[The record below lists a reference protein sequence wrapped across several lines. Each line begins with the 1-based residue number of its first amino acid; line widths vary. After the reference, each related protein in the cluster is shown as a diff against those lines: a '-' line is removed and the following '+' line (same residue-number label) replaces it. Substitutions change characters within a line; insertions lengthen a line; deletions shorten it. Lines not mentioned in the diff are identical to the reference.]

1 MANGLVALAIYATA
15 GGRKPFQE
23 WVESLKDYEAKAR
36 VFVRL
41 GASDWAILAIASR
54 WAMAFPSFAS
64 KSRLPGVLW
73 TGGQNVGHPFVWR
86 PTRPLNAKT
95 SRTRRDMGGTAGA
108 GNMPRSVPYDDY
120 LIESLKDRRR
130 AEAYL
135 NAALEEDDP
144 RVFLLALRNVAQA
157 RGMSKLAAKSS
168 LNRESLYKMLSK
180 RGNPSLQS
188 LGALLSGLGFRLAV
202 ESKDAA

>member
-1 MANGLVALAIYATA
+1 
-15 GGRKPFQE
+15 
-23 WVESLKDYEAKAR
+23 

-41 GASDWAILAIASR
+41 R
-54 WAMAFPSFAS
+54 RV
-64 KSRLPGVLW
+64 RLGNLGDCKPVGEGVSELRIKTGPGYRLYF
-73 TGGQNVGHPFVWR
+73 GQ
-86 PTRPLNAKT
+86 
-95 SRTRRDMGGTAGA
+95 DGGTLVVILCG
-108 GNMPRSVPYDDY
+108 GNKATQRKDIADAKRYWSDYRSRDMPRSVPFDDY
-120 LIESLKDRRR
+120 LIESLKDRRL

-144 RVFLLALRNVAQA
+144 RVFLLALRDVAQA
-157 RGMSKLAAKSS
+157 RGMSKLAAKTR

-188 LGALLSGLGFRLAV
+188 LGALLDGLGFRLAV

>member
-1 MANGLVALAIYATA
+1 MDRSLSRSMPPRTA
-15 GGRKPFQE
+15 GNHSRSGSSRSRTTKLRTPCSS
-23 WVESLKDYEAKAR
+23 W
-36 VFVRL
+36 
-41 GASDWAILAIASR
+41 GAAA
-54 WAMAFPSFAS
+54 
-64 KSRLPGVLW
+64 
-73 TGGQNVGHPFVWR
+73 
-86 PTRPLNAKT
+86 TRPLSEKT
-95 SRTRRDMGGTAGA
+95 SQTRRDIGGTTGA

-180 RGNPSLQS
+180 RGNPQP
-188 LGALLSGLGFRLAV
+188 A
-202 ESKDAA
+202 